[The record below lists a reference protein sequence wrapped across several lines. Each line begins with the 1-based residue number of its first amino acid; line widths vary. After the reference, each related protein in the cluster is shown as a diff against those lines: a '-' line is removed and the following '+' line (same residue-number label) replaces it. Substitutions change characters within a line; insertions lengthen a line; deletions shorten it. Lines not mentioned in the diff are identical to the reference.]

1 MKNMLENIAVTV
13 IVVLFL
19 LIIALIVQYN
29 MVSHDDSVDDIV
41 YEISTVK
48 KESKK
53 VKTSN
58 YLENLEAYT
67 DVDVKVDP
75 TKASSINRVQVTAE
89 VVKDAIGS
97 AVEDTDKSSYV
108 DSLKSYADKKDAD
121 KKDKVKTEKEIQE
134 EKIED
139 DKVKLDQEEIVDEI
153 GDAIGAALEDI

>member
-13 IVVLFL
+13 VVVLFL
-19 LIIALIVQYN
+19 LILALIVQYN
-29 MVSHDDSVDDIV
+29 MISDDSVDDV
-41 YEISTVK
+41 TYEMPAVK

-53 VKTSN
+53 AKTTN

-75 TKASSINRVQVTAE
+75 TKASSVNRVQVTSE
-89 VVKDAIGS
+89 VAKDAIGA

-108 DSLKSYADKKDAD
+108 DSLKDYADKKDD
-121 KKDKVKTEKEIQE
+121 NKKDKVKTEKELQE

-139 DKVKLDQEEIVDEI
+139 NKVKLDQEEIVDEI

>member
-1 MKNMLENIAVTV
+1 MLENVAVTV
-13 IVVLFL
+13 VVVLFL

-29 MVSHDDSVDDIV
+29 MVGDDDSVDEAT
-41 YEISTVK
+41 YEMPAVK

-53 VKTSN
+53 AKTIN

-75 TKASSINRVQVTAE
+75 TKASNVNRVQITSE
-89 VVKDAIGS
+89 VAKDAIGS

-108 DSLKSYADKKDAD
+108 DSLKNYTDQKDAD
-121 KKDKVKTEKEIQE
+121 QKDKVKTKKELEE